1 MGKLLSLLKATM
13 SQDMSLF
20 KIRAK
25 NESKMNKIILPIV
38 LALIVMFSVGSYA
51 AILAEELATYNLIY
65 IILTIFIMIT
75 SLLTVIEGVYKSQG
89 ILFEAKDND
98 LLFSLPISKS
108 KIFFTR
114 LFKLISFQFLYNSL
128 FMIPAIVVYA
138 MYEKTNVTFYAISL
152 IMLVLLPIIPTIL
165 ACIIGYIIKGLA
177 SRSKA
182 KNIVQVVLTTIMLLF
197 IFYASFNMQGMVANI
212 IQNANSINEV
222 ITKIYYP
229 AGLYINLIQNF
240 NILDLVILLAINIIP
255 AILFVY
261 VASIFYFKITSKL
274 GEKGNN
280 IKKSNWTKVKD
291 KTFNTKTQLS
301 GLINKEIKRFFSSPV
316 FIINAGFG
324 MVLMVVVTIAMSIN
338 FDGMINS
345 LMQGEEIGI
354 SIDEIK
360 AIIPKIFYG
369 FVVFT
374 SCMTSI
380 TSSMISLEGK
390 SFNITKSLPVAPERI
405 LLAKVLTSN
414 IISIPVV
421 LLCDIIFFVVFKVA
435 ILDIVFI
442 LLASIIMP
450 TFTALVGILMNL
462 KYPKM
467 DAASDTEVVKQSM
480 SSTLSVFIGMF
491 VGMLSVGVMIM
502 GSKINL
508 NLFIILE
515 LFVFTAFVF
524 VLWKMLKKYGVKRF
538 REINV

>member
-25 NESKMNKIILPIV
+25 HESKMNKIILPIV

-51 AILAEELATYNLIY
+51 VILAEELATYNLTY

-128 FMIPAIVVYA
+128 FMLPAIIVYA
-138 MYEKTNVTFYAISL
+138 MYEKTNISFYVVSL
-152 IMLVLLPIIPTIL
+152 VMLVLLPIIPTIL
-165 ACIIGYIIKGLA
+165 ACVIGYVIKGLA

-197 IFYASFNMQGMVANI
+197 IFYASFNVQGMIANI

-229 AGLYINLIQNF
+229 AGLYIKLIQNF
-240 NILDLVILLAINIIP
+240 NILDLVILLVINIIP

-280 IKKSNWTKVKD
+280 SKKENWTKVKD

-301 GLINKEIKRFFSSPV
+301 GLINKEMKRFFSSPV

-324 MVLMVVVTIAMSIN
+324 MVLMVVITIAMSIN

-345 LMQGEEIGI
+345 LIQGEDIGI

-360 AIIPKIFYG
+360 SMIPKIFYG

-390 SFNITKSLPVAPERI
+390 SFNITKSLPVAPEKI

-421 LLCDIIFFVVFKVA
+421 LICDIIFFVVFKVA
-435 ILDIVFI
+435 IIDIVFI
-442 LLASIIMP
+442 LFASIIMP
-450 TFTALVGILMNL
+450 TFTALIGILMNL

-467 DAASDTEVVKQSM
+467 DATSDTEVVKQSM